1 MPMSKPRHPWWGY
14 ARNMIRVYPA
24 RKREYEELHQQSMTA
39 QMTGMPGGGGVS
51 RATENI
57 AVRELP
63 YTRQREYEAVKR
75 AVEITISLP
84 NGSQRMKIIDLVY
97 WKRSHTV
104 EGAAMKAGYSPD
116 RGKQLHGE
124 FVRLVAKCYG
134 LMDNGDQDYTN

>member
-1 MPMSKPRHPWWGY
+1 MSKPRYPWWGY

-63 YTRQREYEAVKR
+63 YTKQREYEAVKR
-75 AVEITISLP
+75 AVEITMSFP

-124 FVRLVAKCYG
+124 FVRLVAKFYG

>member
-1 MPMSKPRHPWWGY
+1 
-14 ARNMIRVYPA
+14 MIRAYPA

-63 YTRQREYEAVKR
+63 YTKQREYEAVKR
-75 AVEITISLP
+75 AVEITMNLP

-104 EGAAMKAGYSPD
+104 EGAAMKVGYSTD

-124 FVRLVAKCYG
+124 FVRLVAKNYG
-134 LMDNGDQDYTN
+134 LMDNKENG